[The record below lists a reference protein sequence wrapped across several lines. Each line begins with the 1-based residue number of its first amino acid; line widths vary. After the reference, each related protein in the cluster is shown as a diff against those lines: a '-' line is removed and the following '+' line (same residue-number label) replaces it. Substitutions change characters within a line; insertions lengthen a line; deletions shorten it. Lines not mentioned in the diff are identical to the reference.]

1 MSRQLERLLR
11 IDELLRSGKRQT
23 ATRLAEALERSE
35 RTIRKD
41 IAFLRDRYHAP
52 LEFSKSKG
60 FYYSDP
66 VWRLPSISLSKGE
79 LFALTLGARMLE
91 AYAGSRYASELQSA
105 IVRLAERLPA
115 QTWVDLQ
122 QLANKR
128 VLFCAGAELNLDS
141 EIWQKLETSC
151 QKHRQ
156 VKIV

>member
-11 IDELLRSGKRQT
+11 IDELLRSGKWQT
-23 ATRLAEALERSE
+23 ATSLAEALERSE
-35 RTIRKD
+35 RTIRND

-91 AYAGSRYASELQSA
+91 AYAGSTYASELHSDLAPRDLNVQT
-105 IVRLAERLPA
+105 VRSRQGLK
-115 QTWVDLQ
+115 T
-122 QLANKR
+122 
-128 VLFCAGAELNLDS
+128 LNLY
-141 EIWQKLETSC
+141 Q
-151 QKHRQ
+151 Q
-156 VKIV
+156 